1 MELNTSGATSV
12 RCMKIHKSFRA
23 SYRKGMAR
31 NMENKIISNIGYV
44 WLCNITKSLKD
55 KGQIS
60 KEQEQKINLLNAQIL
75 SADIII
81 T

>member
-1 MELNTSGATSV
+1 MED
-12 RCMKIHKSFRA
+12 KIS
-23 SYRKGMAR
+23 
-31 NMENKIISNIGYV
+31 SNIGYV
-44 WLCNITKSLKD
+44 WLCKITKSLKD

-60 KEQEQKINLLNAQIL
+60 KEQERKINLLNAQIL